1 MSKFEFSLISFF
13 VRVWPPLLDHVWTN
27 SKHINSCGKVE
38 GVSDHEGIFVT
49 FSIEKEKQKVEKI
62 TIRNFKNF
70 KEENFNE
77 ELKEKI
83 EKSNLNKLIETKNVN
98 EATTELVTVIKT
110 TLDIHAPLIQ
120 VIPKDKNEF
129 IPWYNDELRTKIK
142 LKREFLKDSRTLGKD
157 PFKERLKKI
166 TNTINYLKKF
176 LKQKYILE
184 ELEKAGE
191 DAKKL
196 WKVLNFLIGKKMPLK
211 K

>member
-1 MSKFEFSLISFF
+1 M
-13 VRVWPPLLDHVWTN
+13 
-27 SKHINSCGKVE
+27 G
-38 GVSDHEGIFVT
+38 GI
-49 FSIEKEKQKVEKI
+49 
-62 TIRNFKNF
+62 
-70 KEENFNE
+70 
-77 ELKEKI
+77 
-83 EKSNLNKLIETKNVN
+83 
-98 EATTELVTVIKT
+98 IKT
-110 TLDIHAPLIQ
+110 TLDTHAPLIQ
-120 VIPKDKNEF
+120 VLPKDKNQF

-196 WKVLNFLIGKKMPLK
+196 WKVLNFLIGKKDAPEKIEPEELNQEKVNNFNKYFANIGIEIQKELEIDFDYANSKNHDFPPFKFENENEKNIENKIDNIK
-211 K
+211 KDVATGP